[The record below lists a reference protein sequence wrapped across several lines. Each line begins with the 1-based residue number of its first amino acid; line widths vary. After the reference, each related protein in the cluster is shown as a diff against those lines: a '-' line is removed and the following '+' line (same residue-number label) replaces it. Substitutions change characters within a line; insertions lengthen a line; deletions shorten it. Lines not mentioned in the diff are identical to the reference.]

1 MEREKENEKQKWN
14 LIKIDLISQDTL
26 TCEIKERILLF
37 HVNSHA
43 FQGIFYLFSLKMLF
57 YRRFEIRLGFQLG
70 EIVFLKS
77 EFVYS

>member
-1 MEREKENEKQKWN
+1 M
-14 LIKIDLISQDTL
+14 LDFITFSTFKIDLISQDTL

-43 FQGIFYLFSLKMLF
+43 FQGIFYLFSLKILF
-57 YRRFEIRLGFQLG
+57 YRCFEIRLGLQLG

-77 EFVYS
+77 KFVYS